1 MLTLNDEIRGFII
14 LTKYNLLC
22 SVAFLFAGFV
32 DFPADW
38 SIIYMWIGAIGV
50 IAYYEQT
57 KREELK

>member
-1 MLTLNDEIRGFII
+1 M

-38 SIIYMWIGAIGV
+38 SIIYMWIGAVGILGH
-50 IAYYEQT
+50 YEQT
-57 KREELK
+57 KKEELK